1 MVYGIPNCDS
11 TKKAMAWLKNNNIA
25 FTFHDYKKTGISK
38 QKLEAWC
45 NNKGWETILNKRSTT
60 WRALS
65 AQAQKQV
72 INQSAA
78 INQMLANNSLIKRPV
93 IEIDLQDSSSVLPAA
108 NKNLIVGFDETKIT
122 KQIK

>member
-1 MVYGIPNCDS
+1 MAEIMVYGIPNCDS

-60 WRALS
+60 WR
-65 AQAQKQV
+65 
-72 INQSAA
+72 
-78 INQMLANNSLIKRPV
+78 
-93 IEIDLQDSSSVLPAA
+93 
-108 NKNLIVGFDETKIT
+108 TT
-122 KQIK
+122 

>member
-11 TKKAMAWLKNNNIA
+11 TKKAMAWLKNNDLA
-25 FTFHDYKKTGISK
+25 FTFHDYKQVGISK
-38 QKLEAWC
+38 QKLDSWC
-45 NNKGWETILNKRSTT
+45 NNAGWETILNKRSTT

-78 INQMLANNSLIKRPV
+78 IKQMLANNSLIKRPV

-108 NKNLIVGFDETKIT
+108 NKNLIVGFDESKIT